1 MMRALTST
9 AASLEDRAL
18 LKKCIVAEKFKLSAI
33 AFFLPQSMNQL
44 KQQSKKSSCL
54 KVVNLLLLQQDPP
67 ASGKAS
73 GLSKPNESDPNHQ
86 LDVSDNQVDSYQIF
100 VNRF

>member
-54 KVVNLLLLQQDPP
+54 KVVNLLLLN
-67 ASGKAS
+67 ASLAAS
-73 GLSKPNESDPNHQ
+73 NRILRHLAKHQ
-86 LDVSDNQVDSYQIF
+86 VLANQTNQIPII
-100 VNRF
+100 NSM